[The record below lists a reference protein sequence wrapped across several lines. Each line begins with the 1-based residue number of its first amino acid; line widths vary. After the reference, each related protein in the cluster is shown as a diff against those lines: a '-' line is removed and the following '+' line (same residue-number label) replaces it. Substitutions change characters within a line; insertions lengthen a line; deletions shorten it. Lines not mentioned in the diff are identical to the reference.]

1 MFYLNFS
8 MPRVVCNIIRVNSQ
22 NDMFT
27 YKKRDLFLIF
37 HYDYLQRCHKG
48 SDFFVPIR
56 KKILEYD
63 VSTGYTIQLFLEF
76 DGMRGF
82 EKKKEN
88 WKPRHN

>member
-1 MFYLNFS
+1 
-8 MPRVVCNIIRVNSQ
+8 MP
-22 NDMFT
+22 
-27 YKKRDLFLIF
+27 
-37 HYDYLQRCHKG
+37 QRRR
-48 SDFFVPIR
+48 FFVPIR

-88 WKPRHN
+88 WKTRRN